1 MSSNGKTGTT
11 LQIFI
16 SSQKF
21 NNYGRYLSVTAVQR
35 QRSSV
40 IIVPENTFN
49 AGSKDVA
56 TNMAGAT
63 YPLKSDLLRDAWLED
78 SSAIMKIQLMM
89 QFRWIY
95 NTRKDAYGVQF
106 LTRKM
111 EEDILVSEWRWP
123 QSTLELNWWKPASGC
138 IRTVKIYDWI
148 GEKSNVAGEGRD
160 GTQEPSEMDLNQSK
174 ESIGEYSPHTGD

>member
-56 TNMAGAT
+56 TNMAGFT
-63 YPLKSDLLRDAWLED
+63 TKRTLITCERTTTT
-78 SSAIMKIQLMM
+78 
-89 QFRWIY
+89 
-95 NTRKDAYGVQF
+95 NRKQN
-106 LTRKM
+106 
-111 EEDILVSEWRWP
+111 E
-123 QSTLELNWWKPASGC
+123 C
-138 IRTVKIYDWI
+138 
-148 GEKSNVAGEGRD
+148 
-160 GTQEPSEMDLNQSK
+160 
-174 ESIGEYSPHTGD
+174 